1 MTHKEYNRRISQMDK
16 VLQIKKDFKALLP
29 EIEQERYIQMLGHIY
44 WFHRNKKE
52 YFQRIP
58 RRKEGEWRKLTPA
71 EIIMLDYLLKNNI
84 NPKTIYKWF
93 HVCKLPEDI
102 QTKLRN
108 NEITSVVEARKIAT
122 NRMRQRDSNA
132 GLLMLE
138 EIKGVI
144 TSL

>member
-1 MTHKEYNRRISQMDK
+1 MNMKEYNRRISQMDK
-16 VLQIKKDFKALLP
+16 VIQIKKDFKTLLP
-29 EIEQERYIQMLGHIY
+29 EIEQDKYIQMLGHIY
-44 WFHRNKKE
+44 WYHRNKRE
-52 YFQRIP
+52 YRERI
-58 RRKEGEWRKLTPA
+58 RGRFGKLRALTPS
-71 EIIMLDYLLKNNI
+71 EIVMLDYLLKNNI

-102 QTKLRN
+102 QSKLRN

-138 EIKGVI
+138 EIKQTI
-144 TSL
+144 ASL

>member
-16 VLQIKKDFKALLP
+16 VVQLKKDFKTLLP

-44 WFHRNKKE
+44 WYHRNKRE
-52 YFQRIP
+52 YRERI
-58 RRKEGEWRKLTPA
+58 RGKFGKLRALTQA
-71 EIIMLDYLLKNNI
+71 EIIMLDFLLKNNI

-93 HVCKLPEDI
+93 MVCRLPEDI

-138 EIKGVI
+138 EINGVI
-144 TSL
+144 KSL